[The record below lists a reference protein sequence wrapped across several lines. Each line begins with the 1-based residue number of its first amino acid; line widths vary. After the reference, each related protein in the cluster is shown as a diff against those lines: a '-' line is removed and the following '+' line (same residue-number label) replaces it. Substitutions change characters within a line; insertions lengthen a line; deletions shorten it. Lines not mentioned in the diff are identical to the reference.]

1 MPDLSMENIAGNLS
15 SKYAA
20 YHFMIIFGKYLSGS
34 NNYYQSNNLSKN
46 YKEVVSK
53 YFEVTLDLENI
64 SEENYYKLRNESI
77 RATSDMNIIDLGS
90 ENLDKST
97 QERKYYNIF
106 YITKSVV
113 VLAKDYSYDNKIKC
127 LEKSIRNFK

>member
-1 MPDLSMENIAGNLS
+1 M
-15 SKYAA
+15 
-20 YHFMIIFGKYLSGS
+20 
-34 NNYYQSNNLSKN
+34 
-46 YKEVVSK
+46 
-53 YFEVTLDLENI
+53 ENI

-127 LEKSIRNFK
+127 LEKIYTKKEILNNYELDKLDYIYKFMKIKTDLS

>member
-1 MPDLSMENIAGNLS
+1 MEIYGNLS

-20 YHFMIIFGKYLSGS
+20 YHFMIIFGKYLFPESPIIIIR
-34 NNYYQSNNLSKN
+34 SNNLSKN

-113 VLAKDYSYDNKIKC
+113 VLAKDYSMI
-127 LEKSIRNFK
+127 IRLNV